1 MAHSGTTASMA
12 GHTPMMQQYL
22 GIKAEHPDCL
32 VFYRMGDFYELF
44 YDDARK
50 AARLLDI
57 TLTQRGQSA
66 GRPIPMAGIP
76 YHAADNYLARLV
88 ALGESVAICEQVGE
102 PGKGRGPVKREV
114 VRIVTPGTVTDEA
127 LLKDRA
133 ENLIVACHRVDETWG
148 IASLE
153 MGSGRFVVIEVTGEQ
168 ALLDELERLTPA
180 ELLFDEEAMP
190 ESALGG
196 RPGQRPLPAWHFEH
210 GAALRLLC
218 EQFGTRDLKGFGCDA
233 MTVAQSAAGAL
244 LRYVRET
251 QRGALPHIQGLT
263 VETRDEAIL
272 IDAQSRRNLELEQ
285 NLAGGREHTL
295 LGVIDRTANPMGGRL
310 LRRWLARPLRDHE
323 TLNQRQLAV
332 AELLESGGQ
341 DDLGEILR
349 GIGDLERILTRIALR
364 TARPRDLANLRQG
377 LAALPAV
384 IDALARLDA
393 PLWRRLAGRIDDF
406 PHVRERLD
414 RALVASPPVL
424 IRDGGVIARGY
435 DTELDELRD
444 LDAHAGDYLVE
455 LEARERERT
464 GITNLK
470 VRYNRVHGY
479 YIEIARSRSQIAELP
494 EDYIRRQTLKGS
506 ERYITPELKAFEDRA
521 LSARERALARE
532 KALYEALIEAL
543 QPDLEGLRDMTGALA
558 EVDVLGNLA
567 ERAASLDLCR
577 PELVP
582 EPGILI
588 EGGRHPVIERVL
600 DEPFVAN
607 DTRFDDERRMLVI
620 TGPNMGGKS
629 TYMRQTALIVILA
642 HIGAFVPAQRARIGP
657 VDRIFTRIGAADDL
671 ASGRSTFMV
680 EMTETA
686 NILHN
691 ATQQSLVLMDEI
703 GRGTSTFDGLSL
715 AWACAEYLARDIGS
729 MTLFATHYFE
739 LTTLAERLPGV
750 CNVHLDAVEHS
761 DSIVFLHSVREGPAS
776 QSYGLQVAALAGI
789 PRQVIASARKHLRR
803 LEGQAV
809 PAALDP
815 DDPQIPLFP
824 ERPEQPVLDAVA
836 GLDPDTMTPRQAL
849 ETIYD
854 LKRLIETF

>member
-1 MAHSGTTASMA
+1 MARSGTAPSMT

-22 GIKAEHPDCL
+22 GIKAEHPECL
-32 VFYRMGDFYELF
+32 LFYRMGDFYELF

-88 ALGESVAICEQVGE
+88 ALGESIAICEQIGE
-102 PGKGRGPVKREV
+102 PGKGKGPVKREV

-127 LLKDRA
+127 LLKERA
-133 ENLIVACHRVDETWG
+133 ENLIVACHRLGGTWG

-153 MGSGRFVVIEVTGEQ
+153 MGSGRFVVIEVTDEQ
-168 ALLDELERLTPA
+168 ALLDELERLAPV
-180 ELLFDEEAMP
+180 EILFDQETMP
-190 ESALGG
+190 ETVLGD
-196 RPGQRPLPAWHFEH
+196 RPGQRPLPGWHFDH
-210 GAALRLLC
+210 AAAQRLLC

-233 MTVAQSAAGAL
+233 MDAAQAAAGAL
-244 LRYVRET
+244 LRYVRDT
-251 QRGALPHIQGLT
+251 QRSALPHIHGLT
-263 VETRDEAIL
+263 VEACDEAIV

-310 LRRWLARPLRDHE
+310 LRRWLARPLRDHG
-323 TLNQRQLAV
+323 TLGQRQLAI
-332 AELLESGGQ
+332 AELLESDGHRELE
-341 DDLGEILR
+341 DTLR
-349 GIGDLERILTRIALR
+349 GIADLERILTRIALR

-377 LAALPAV
+377 LAALPSLME
-384 IDALARLDA
+384 ALTDLTA
-393 PLWRRLAGRIDDF
+393 PLWRRLTGLIDDF
-406 PHVRERLD
+406 PGVRELLD
-414 RALVASPPVL
+414 RALVAEPPVL

-444 LDAHAGDYLVE
+444 LDGHAGEYLIE

-464 GITNLK
+464 GIANLK
-470 VRYNRVHGY
+470 VSYNRVHGY
-479 YIEIARSRSQIAELP
+479 YIEIARSQTAALP
-494 EDYIRRQTLKGS
+494 EEYIRRQTLKGS
-506 ERYITPELKAFEDRA
+506 ERYITPELKAFEERA

-532 KALYEALIEAL
+532 KALYDALIEDL
-543 QPDLEGLRDMTGALA
+543 QADLEALRTMACALA
-558 EVDVLGNLA
+558 EIDVLASLT

-577 PELVP
+577 PELVA
-582 EPGILI
+582 EPGLLI
-588 EGGRHPVIERVL
+588 EGGRHPVIEQVL

-607 DTRFDDERRMLVI
+607 DTAFDDDRRMLVI

-642 HIGAFVPAQRARIGP
+642 HIGAFVPARRARIGP

-691 ATQQSLVLMDEI
+691 ATQQSLVLMDEV

-715 AWACAEYLARDIGS
+715 AWACAEYLARDLGA